1 MSEQSIL
8 KSQIQEFIE
17 LNELYLRKME
27 EVNEIKSKKNEL
39 ESIINNQLHAMKLEN
54 KTFILN
60 NHKIQ
65 QKTVINYQQFS
76 MKYINDCLSDILG
89 EDKMDEVITILKNN
103 RSKKIKKE
111 LKLSLNE

>member
-1 MSEQSIL
+1 
-8 KSQIQEFIE
+8 
-17 LNELYLRKME
+17 
-27 EVNEIKSKKNEL
+27 
-39 ESIINNQLHAMKLEN
+39 
-54 KTFILN
+54 
-60 NHKIQ
+60 
-65 QKTVINYQQFS
+65 